1 MTTVV
6 TLGEILVEILATARG
21 QSFRST
27 GTLTGPYPSGAP
39 AIFIDQVAKLGQPC
53 GMIGRVGDDDFGWLN
68 IERLR
73 RDGVDVSAIGVDPEV
88 PTGSAFVTYEESGD
102 RHFVFNIRHSA
113 SGHLT
118 ITEQADRLLSRCGH
132 FHVMGS
138 SLFSPALLAAMCGAV
153 ERVKAAGGR
162 ISFDPNIRRELS
174 RGSDLAAFFD
184 FVLARC
190 DLLLPSGH
198 ELLLL
203 TGAASE
209 EAAIEALLGRGIG
222 AIVVKRGA
230 DGASYYDGA
239 RVVHASPPPVEE
251 VDPTGAG
258 DCFGATFVVCRLRGM
273 PIEEC
278 LRYANA
284 SGARTVTIKGP
295 MEGAATFAELD
306 AWLEQRAK
314 S

>member
-6 TLGEILVEILATARG
+6 TLGEILVEILATRRG
-21 QSFRST
+21 QTFRAT

-73 RDGVDVSAIGVDPEV
+73 RDGVDVSAIGVDPER
-88 PTGSAFVTYEESGD
+88 PTGSAFVTYEEGGD

-113 SGHLT
+113 SGDLVM
-118 ITEQADRLLSRCGH
+118 TEAAERLLVRCGH
-132 FHVMGS
+132 LHVTGS
-138 SLFSPALLAAMCGAV
+138 SLFSPALLATMRAAV
-153 ERVKAAGGR
+153 ERVKSTGGQV
-162 ISFDPNIRRELS
+162 SFDPNIRRELAKD
-174 RGSDLAAFFD
+174 SDLSAFFD
-184 FVLARC
+184 FVLDRC
-190 DLLLPSGH
+190 DLLLPGAI
-198 ELLLL
+198 ELPLL
-203 TGAASE
+203 TGGAD
-209 EAAIEALLGRGIG
+209 EAAAVESLLRRGIG

-230 DGASYYDGA
+230 EGASYFDGDRA
-239 RVVHASPPPVEE
+239 VHASAPSVTE

-258 DCFGATFVVCRLRGM
+258 DCFGATFIVCRLRGM

-295 MEGAATFAELD
+295 MEGAGSFAELD
-306 AWLEQRAK
+306 DWLAERVR
-314 S
+314 